1 MLVATRLGISNQLFN
16 LLFFSNF
23 LLQLPKEYHVH
34 LFESIPIIHHL
45 VVIRKKIF
53 WMIFFQLNNGLP

>member
-1 MLVATRLGISNQLFN
+1 MLVATRLGIFNRLFN

-23 LLQLPKEYHVH
+23 LLQLPMEYHVH
-34 LFESIPIIHHL
+34 LFESNPIIHHL

-53 WMIFFQLNNGLP
+53 WKILFRLNNCLP